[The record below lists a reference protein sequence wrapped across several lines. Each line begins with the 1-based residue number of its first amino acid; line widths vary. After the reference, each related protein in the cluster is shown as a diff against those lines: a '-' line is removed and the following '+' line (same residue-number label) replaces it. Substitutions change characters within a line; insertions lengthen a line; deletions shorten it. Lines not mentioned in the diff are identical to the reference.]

1 VKVGRKEIDSGLMK
15 VGCFIGD
22 HTKLGIGTLI
32 PTGAII
38 GSFVNYAGGGMMP
51 RYVSDF
57 KWVIGKSKKPYELDK
72 AISTAKIVMKRRNVK
87 MSKQYEAVVRTLY
100 GQIRRS
106 N

>member
-1 VKVGRKEIDSGLMK
+1 MK

-32 PTGAII
+32 PTGAVI

-51 RYVSDF
+51 RYTSDF
-57 KWVIGKSKKPYELDK
+57 KWVIGKNKKPYELNK
-72 AISTAKIVMKRRNVK
+72 AIKTATIVMKRRNVR
-87 MSKQYEAVVRTLY
+87 MSKHYEALVRTLY